1 MPLGAIRWELRAKN
15 KLCFIDRLLKKPDL
29 SSLDFGL
36 WEMCNSMIV
45 SWLYNSLDKG
55 LQEGLAYMDDAY
67 EMWNELKEQF
77 FQGNAHRV
85 HQSKK
90 EISCLEQGGEKV
102 VTYYTKLKSL

>member
-45 SWLYNSLDKG
+45 SWLYNSLDKS
-55 LQEGLAYMDDAY
+55 LQGGLAYWM
-67 EMWNELKEQF
+67 MRMRCGTSLRNGFLKETPIESI
-77 FQGNAHRV
+77 N
-85 HQSKK
+85 
-90 EISCLEQGGEKV
+90 
-102 VTYYTKLKSL
+102 